1 MYWGQPAR
9 IFFLNINT
17 DKTKLTVFRKGGFLD
32 EKWSIDDK
40 TLEVV
45 SEYTYLGSTF
55 TTKRSVAK
63 GVDVLAAK
71 GKQACVESVRY
82 LGRLSE
88 MSKNGFFRIFDT
100 QVQPVLLYSA
110 EIWGLHR
117 LSNVQRVRTFV
128 WKRSLNVPLK
138 VANKFV
144 YGESGRYRMYF
155 NSAISCIR
163 YWPRMLTLDI
173 SRLPT
178 QA

>member
-117 LSNVQRVRTFV
+117 GKNAGHVMSETYRFALDLGTSGCSKVSGVKQLSSF
-128 WKRSLNVPLK
+128 WKTHW
-138 VANKFV
+138 
-144 YGESGRYRMYF
+144 Y
-155 NSAISCIR
+155 I
-163 YWPRMLTLDI
+163 
-173 SRLPT
+173 
-178 QA
+178 